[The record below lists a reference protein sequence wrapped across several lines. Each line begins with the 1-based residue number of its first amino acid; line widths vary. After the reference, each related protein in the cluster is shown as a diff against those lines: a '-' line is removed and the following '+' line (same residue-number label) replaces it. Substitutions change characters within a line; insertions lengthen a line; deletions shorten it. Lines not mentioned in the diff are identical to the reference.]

1 MVNDGAAHLQLDF
14 PGGVDGKAS
23 AYDAGDPGSI
33 SGSGKIPWRRK
44 WPPTPV
50 HLPGKSRGR
59 RILVG
64 FMGSLR
70 VGHD

>member
-1 MVNDGAAHLQLDF
+1 MVNYGAAHLQLDF
-14 PGGVDGKAS
+14 PGGADGKAS

-33 SGSGKIPWRRK
+33 SGSGEIPWRRK

-50 HLPGKSRGR
+50 LLPGKAHGR

-64 FMGSLR
+64 FMGR
-70 VGHD
+70 